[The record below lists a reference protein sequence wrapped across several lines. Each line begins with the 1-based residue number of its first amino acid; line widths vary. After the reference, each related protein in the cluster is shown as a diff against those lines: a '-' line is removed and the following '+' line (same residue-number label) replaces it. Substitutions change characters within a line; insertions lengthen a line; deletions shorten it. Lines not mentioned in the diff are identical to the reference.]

1 MNHDTLW
8 HVDFADGDT
17 EEIIAATL
25 TDAAARARALD
36 RRPGSGEIVAVRT
49 ISVAEALTR
58 YFGTETD
65 HGYDPVR
72 RDAIA
77 ADHPW
82 HHDSDEWLVLTFT
95 TAIDPEGRIDPVAL
109 ANFRTLHREWAGMAS
124 VRSDGGRISVHASR
138 PAPADLTRYV
148 ECWLGDGAINPHDI
162 RAVREELGL
171 ETRTTRVAAR
181 PHDRDNWDI
190 FEIPVVALGYREV
203 EAEAIAGLGEGPVIV
218 VDAVPGFAAGCA
230 TYSELDHPDRP
241 DARSDHSHCEHA
253 LPAAL
258 TTPAMASPR
267 TDAPAPPPRRALRAA
282 LRALRR
288 APARRADPH

>member
-1 MNHDTLW
+1 MTHDTLW
-8 HVDFADGDT
+8 HVEFADGDT

-25 TDAAARARALD
+25 TEAAARARALD
-36 RRPGSGEIVAVRT
+36 RPFGSDEIVAIRT

-58 YFGTETD
+58 YFGKETD

-82 HHDSDEWLVLTFT
+82 HHGSDEWLVLTFT
-95 TAIDPEGRIDPVAL
+95 TGIDPEGRIDPVAL

-124 VRSDGGRISVHASR
+124 VRFDGGRVAVHASG
-138 PAPADLTRYV
+138 PAPADLVRYV
-148 ECWLGDGAINPHDI
+148 ECWIGDGAINPHDI
-162 RAVREELGL
+162 RAVGEELGL

-181 PHDRDNWDI
+181 PHDRDGWDV
-190 FEIPVVALGYREV
+190 FEIPVIALGYREA
-203 EAEAIAGLGEGPVIV
+203 EAEAIPELGEGPVIV

-241 DARSDHSHCEHA
+241 DARRDHSHCEHT

-258 TTPAMASPR
+258 TAPHEARPR
-267 TDAPAPPPRRALRAA
+267 TEVPAPPRLRVLRTA

-288 APARRADPH
+288 APAPRAGH